1 MLASGSDSE
10 PLGAC
15 RQGPC
20 NGARRHA
27 GHRGMTDQAAFPRRI
42 LLAVTGLT
50 PQIVTETLY
59 ALAVERR
66 LWVPT
71 EIRIITTRRGAEKA
85 ARTLLSEEG
94 WVHRLRKDYDLPAI
108 QFGIE
113 DVHVITG
120 PKGVPL
126 DDILDEADN
135 AAVADFIT
143 EEVRALTADPNASLH
158 VSIAGGRKT
167 MGFYVGYAL
176 SLLGRAQDRLSHV
189 LVPPA
194 FESQKDFFYPAPGA
208 VEARVLL
215 GDIPFVRL
223 RDGLPDRLLEG
234 HASFSETVAEAQ
246 KALPPLGL
254 DLDPATGRVTAGGE
268 TIALKPAELAFYLLL
283 ADRRKRRLP
292 GAHWSDK
299 NLQAEILR
307 SYALVVNPHS
317 GDYARLERAGMSKD
331 SFNARKSHI
340 NAALLRKLG
349 KRLAEPYLVE
359 ALQPPTGKCRSR
371 LRPYGLRTPPEAI
384 TIAPVSLPRQHA
396 RAAGN
401 K

>member
-1 MLASGSDSE
+1 
-10 PLGAC
+10 
-15 RQGPC
+15 
-20 NGARRHA
+20 
-27 GHRGMTDQAAFPRRI
+27 MTDPAAYPRRI

-85 ARTLLSEEG
+85 ARTLLSEKG
-94 WVHRLRKDYDLPAI
+94 WVHRLRQDYGLPAI
-108 QFGIE
+108 RFGVE
-113 DVHVITG
+113 DIHVITG

-135 AAVADFIT
+135 AAVADLIT
-143 EEVRALTADPNASLH
+143 EEVRKITADPDASLH

-208 VEARVLL
+208 AEARVLL

-234 HASFSETVAEAQ
+234 HARFSETVAEAQ
-246 KALPPLGL
+246 KALPPLALG
-254 DLDPATGRVTAGGE
+254 LDPATRSVTAGGE
-268 TIALKPAELAFYLLL
+268 SFVLEPAQFAFYWMMAERCMTGRGGAHRSDPGLGEELLAFY
-283 ADRRKRRLP
+283 RRLVNVNSGGYEQTEKAYRHFNEDNFDP
-292 GAHWSDK
+292 A
-299 NLQAEILR
+299 QAKVKR
-307 SYALVVNPHS
+307 ALKRAL
-317 GDYARLERAGMSKD
+317 GER
-331 SFNARKSHI
+331 R
-340 NAALLRKLG
+340 AL
-349 KRLAEPYLVE
+349 PYLIGR
-359 ALQPPTGKCRSR
+359 LDPIPGSR
-371 LRPYGLRTPPEAI
+371 RHRFGLSLPPEAI

-396 RAAGN
+396 RAPGH